1 MSAYH
6 GRHQLPTIEGCL
18 KLFDPAS
25 FRDLVGGRRRGA
37 GASLLRGGLRLGET
51 CYATA
56 VRLRN
61 WGYDRGAARV
71 RQAGVPVV
79 SVGNLTLGGTGKTP
93 MVRWLVRWFL
103 ERGVRVS
110 VVSRGYGS
118 AVGEANDEA
127 LEMRLLLPDVPHL
140 QNPDRVSAA
149 REAVEKHGSQLVVLD
164 DGFQHRRI
172 ARDLDIVLLDA
183 LTPFGYDHV
192 FPRGMLREPVS
203 GLRRADVVVLSR
215 ADLIEPSER
224 EAIWRI
230 VRRHAPDAIFA
241 EAAHAGKGVRN
252 LLCEAPEGPF
262 RQKVPDTFSGPVAAF
277 CGIGNP
283 AGFRHTLEQCGC
295 RVVGF
300 REFPD
305 HHRYTPEDEDSL
317 ARWAEE
323 LEVSAVLCT
332 CKDLVKISRDRLGTK
347 PLWAVR
353 IELELLGGQEALE
366 SRLRRFCPV

>member
-1 MSAYH
+1 M
-6 GRHQLPTIEGCL
+6 
-18 KLFDPAS
+18 KLFDSAS
-25 FRDLVGGRRRGA
+25 FRDLVSGRRRGA
-37 GASLLRGGLRLGET
+37 GASLLRGALRLGET

-56 VRLRN
+56 VQLRN
-61 WGYDRGAARV
+61 WGYDLGAVAV
-71 RQAGVPVV
+71 RRADAPVV

-93 MVRWLVRWFL
+93 MVRWLARWFL
-103 ERGVRVS
+103 QRGVRVS

-118 AVGEANDEA
+118 AAGEANDEA

-172 ARDLDIVLLDA
+172 ARDLEIVLLDA
-183 LTPFGYDHV
+183 LTPFGYGHV

-203 GLRRADVVVLSR
+203 GLRRADAVVLSR
-215 ADLIEPSER
+215 ADLIEPSGR

-230 VRRHAPDAIFA
+230 VRRHAPDAVCA
-241 EAAHAGKGVRN
+241 EATHAPQALISAGAGKGVRN

-262 RQKVPDTFSGPVAAF
+262 RQKVPDTFSGTESIGGKPVAAF
-277 CGIGNP
+277 CGLGNP

-317 ARWAEE
+317 SRWAEE
-323 LEVSAVLCT
+323 LDVSAVLCT
-332 CKDLVKISRDRLGTK
+332 CKDLMKISRDRLGTK

-353 IELELLGGQEALE
+353 IELELLVGQEALE
-366 SRLRRFCPV
+366 SRLRRLCNV

>member
-6 GRHQLPTIEGCL
+6 GRFQLPTTEGCL

-25 FRDLVGGRRRGA
+25 FRDLVSGRRRGA
-37 GASLLRGGLRLGET
+37 GASLLRGALRLSET

-56 VRLRN
+56 VQLRN
-61 WGYDRGAARV
+61 WGYDRGAAAVHRV
-71 RQAGVPVV
+71 DVPVV

-93 MVRWLVRWFL
+93 MVRWLGRWFL

-118 AVGEANDEA
+118 AAGKANDEA

-149 REAVEKHGSQLVVLD
+149 REAVEKHDSQLVVLD

-203 GLRRADVVVLSR
+203 GLRRADAVVLSR
-215 ADLIEPSER
+215 ADLIEPAKR

-230 VRRHAPDAIFA
+230 VRCHAPDAVFV
-241 EAAHAGKGVRN
+241 EAAHAPQA
-252 LLCEAPEGPF
+252 LISAA
-262 RQKVPDTFSGPVAAF
+262 GPVAAF
-277 CGIGNP
+277 CGLGNP

-317 ARWAEE
+317 SQWAEE
-323 LEVSAVLCT
+323 LDVSAVLCT

-347 PLWAVR
+347 PLRAVQ
-353 IELELLGGQEALE
+353 IELELLAGQAALE
-366 SRLRRFCPV
+366 SRLRKICP